1 MKNILVTLEVDK
13 SNLDYTTRLV
23 NDFAQNIKELHP
35 GLNFFKAMTSA
46 AKPANFYI
54 FLSFDTDKD
63 YDDYKMHERTK
74 KFTVRL
80 HAMSKGLPVFTEL
93 NEVNLS
99 SEG

>member
-13 SNLDYTTRLV
+13 KNLDYTTKLV
-23 NDFAQNIKELHP
+23 NDFAQNIKDLHP

-46 AKPANFYI
+46 AKPAHFYI
-54 FLSFDTDKD
+54 FLSFDSDQD
-63 YDDYKMHERTK
+63 YDSYKMHERTK

-93 NEVNLS
+93 NEVK
-99 SEG
+99 EKAE